1 MKEFLTGKALEFEVK
16 DIHTDSDA
24 QAEMVEM
31 GIMSIPVT
39 RIDGGDPIVGADF
52 KAIEAALG

>member
-1 MKEFLTGKALEFEVK
+1 
-16 DIHTDSDA
+16 
-24 QAEMVEM
+24 MVDM

-52 KAIEAALG
+52 KKIEAALA